1 MITLKSG
8 ESAPLSGTLFF
19 SMYLCLFALS
29 APDLA
34 QTATVKNAVNQDIKA
49 FFKGTRK
56 TVLTFV
62 GYSGAGYEDDALLRK
77 HAEVILGE
85 FDPAKTIVN
94 IGATPEGIGAIYE
107 MAKRKGFMTTGI
119 VSSQARRHNVKLSPF
134 VDHVFYVE
142 DATWGRF
149 VAATKE
155 LSPTSKA
162 MVENS
167 DIIVGIG
174 GGEVARDEII
184 SAKQLGKKVRFVP
197 ADMNHQ
203 KARQRAKEEAA
214 GAVRFSRRRERS
226 VLSLRRE
233 CGRANCRRDRRP
245 TRGPTSAAAIRT
257 TLRFEPNRTESIVR
271 VARRDSECRPNAVRH
286 RHSLSRYHA
295 GAPD

>member
-8 ESAPLSGTLFF
+8 ESAPLSSTLFL

-119 VSSQARRHNVKLSPF
+119 VSSQARQHNVKLSHF
-134 VDHVFYVE
+134 VDQVFYVD
-142 DATWGRF
+142 DATWGGF
-149 VAATKE
+149 VAGTKE

-184 SAKQLGKKVRFVP
+184 SAKQLGKKVRFIP

-203 KARQRAKEEAA
+203 KARDSARKKQQPEPSDFRGAA
-214 GAVRFSRRRERS
+214 
-226 VLSLRRE
+226 
-233 CGRANCRRDRRP
+233 N
-245 TRGPTSAAAIRT
+245 AA
-257 TLRFEPNRTESIVR
+257 F
-271 VARRDSECRPNAVRH
+271 
-286 RHSLSRYHA
+286 
-295 GAPD
+295 